1 MLHKNA
7 TQLGLGGQKSD
18 TKLHIVIIRDIQFF
32 GSIGGLGCALLC
44 DVCGVFCASIH
55 YFTVFIE
62 FYCVI
67 AGSKIMNTVFLLHFA

>member
-1 MLHKNA
+1 M
-7 TQLGLGGQKSD
+7 QLGYGGQKND
-18 TKLHIVIIRDIQFF
+18 IKLHIVVIRNIQVF
-32 GSIGGLGCALLC
+32 GSIGGLGCALLR

-62 FYCVI
+62 FYCII